1 MTDKPWL
8 IRTYA
13 GHSTAKKSNE
23 LYLNNLSKGQTGLS
37 IAFDL
42 PTQTGYD
49 SDHVLASGEV
59 GKVGVPISHIGDM
72 RTLLNQIPLDQMNTS
87 MTINSTA
94 AWLLSLY
101 IALADEQN
109 IDRNKLQGTTQNDI
123 IKEYLSRGTHV
134 FPPAPSLRLISD
146 MITFTYTELPKWNP
160 VNICSYHLQEVGAKP
175 VQELAFALSTAVAY
189 LDRVRESGVLSSD
202 EFENVVGRISFFVN
216 SGIKFITEMCK
227 MRAFVDLWD
236 EITSKRYKVKNP
248 KNRRF
253 RYGVQVNSLGL
264 TEQQP
269 ENNVYRILIEMMAVV
284 LSKDARARAVQL
296 PAWNEALGLP
306 RPWDQ
311 QWSLRLQQI
320 LAYETDLLE
329 FEDLFNGSKVVEEK
343 VEQMKAEARKEF
355 DHIQSMGGAVAG
367 IENSYLKQELVN
379 SNKERIQN
387 INDGEQIVVGVN
399 KFIETENSPLT
410 ANDSGIESIDSGVE
424 AEQIKAL
431 NEWRKN
437 RDQSLVDK
445 SLANLKLAAES
456 DTNIM
461 HASVEAAKAGVT
473 TGEWTNVMREVFGEF
488 RAPTGITQNLKTTTN
503 NDYLEIKKRVDAL
516 SNKTGRRI
524 KFLVGK
530 PGLDGHSSGAEQI
543 AVSASD
549 CGMDVLYEGIRLTP
563 QQIVKSSV
571 EEDVHIIGLSI
582 LSGSHIQLVG
592 EIMSELKKNKIDNI
606 PLIVGGIIPIEDEK
620 ILKSQGVTAV
630 YTPKDYQLKDIMA
643 DIVSIVEKNIS
654 LN

>member
-49 SDHVLASGEV
+49 SDHILASGEV

-189 LDRVRESGVLSSD
+189 LDRVKESNVLSSD

-269 ENNVYRILIEMMAVV
+269 ENNVYRILTEMMAVV

-410 ANDSGIESIDSGVE
+410 ANDSGIESVDYGVE

-488 RAPTGITQNLKTTTN
+488 RAPTGITQNLKTTSN
-503 NDYLEIKKRVDAL
+503 NDYLEVKKRVDAL

>member
-1 MTDKPWL
+1 
-8 IRTYA
+8 
-13 GHSTAKKSNE
+13 
-23 LYLNNLSKGQTGLS
+23 
-37 IAFDL
+37 
-42 PTQTGYD
+42 
-49 SDHVLASGEV
+49 
-59 GKVGVPISHIGDM
+59 
-72 RTLLNQIPLDQMNTS
+72 
-87 MTINSTA
+87 
-94 AWLLSLY
+94 
-101 IALADEQN
+101 
-109 IDRNKLQGTTQNDI
+109 
-123 IKEYLSRGTHV
+123 
-134 FPPAPSLRLISD
+134 
-146 MITFTYTELPKWNP
+146 
-160 VNICSYHLQEVGAKP
+160 
-175 VQELAFALSTAVAY
+175 
-189 LDRVRESGVLSSD
+189 
-202 EFENVVGRISFFVN
+202 
-216 SGIKFITEMCK
+216 
-227 MRAFVDLWD
+227 
-236 EITSKRYKVKNP
+236 
-248 KNRRF
+248 
-253 RYGVQVNSLGL
+253 
-264 TEQQP
+264 
-269 ENNVYRILIEMMAVV
+269 MMAVV

-329 FEDLFNGSKVVEEK
+329 FEDLFNGSKVVDEK

-355 DHIQSMGGAVAG
+355 DHIQSMGGAVVG

-410 ANDSGIESIDSGVE
+410 ANDSGIESVDSGVE

-437 RDQSLVDK
+437 RDQSLVDR

-473 TGEWTNVMREVFGEF
+473 TGEWTNVMRDVFGEF

-503 NDYLEIKKRVDAL
+503 NDYLEVKKRVDAL

>member
-1 MTDKPWL
+1 
-8 IRTYA
+8 
-13 GHSTAKKSNE
+13 
-23 LYLNNLSKGQTGLS
+23 
-37 IAFDL
+37 
-42 PTQTGYD
+42 
-49 SDHVLASGEV
+49 
-59 GKVGVPISHIGDM
+59 
-72 RTLLNQIPLDQMNTS
+72 
-87 MTINSTA
+87 
-94 AWLLSLY
+94 
-101 IALADEQN
+101 
-109 IDRNKLQGTTQNDI
+109 
-123 IKEYLSRGTHV
+123 
-134 FPPAPSLRLISD
+134 
-146 MITFTYTELPKWNP
+146 
-160 VNICSYHLQEVGAKP
+160 
-175 VQELAFALSTAVAY
+175 
-189 LDRVRESGVLSSD
+189 
-202 EFENVVGRISFFVN
+202 
-216 SGIKFITEMCK
+216 
-227 MRAFVDLWD
+227 
-236 EITSKRYKVKNP
+236 
-248 KNRRF
+248 
-253 RYGVQVNSLGL
+253 
-264 TEQQP
+264 
-269 ENNVYRILIEMMAVV
+269 MMAVV

-329 FEDLFNGSKVVEEK
+329 FEDLFNGSKVVDEK

-355 DHIQSMGGAVAG
+355 DHIQSMGGAVVG

-410 ANDSGIESIDSGVE
+410 ANDSGIESVDSGVE

-437 RDQSLVDK
+437 RDQSLVDR

-503 NDYLEIKKRVDAL
+503 NDYLEVKKRVDAL

>member
-1 MTDKPWL
+1 MDKPWL

-23 LYLNNLSKGQTGLS
+23 LYLKNLAKGQTGLS

-49 SDHVLASGEV
+49 SDHILASGEV

-72 RTLLNQIPLDQMNTS
+72 RVLFDKIPLDQMNTS
-87 MTINSTA
+87 MTINATA

-101 IALADEQN
+101 IALADEQG
-109 IDRNKLQGTTQNDI
+109 IDRSKLQGTTQNDI

-146 MITFTYTELPKWNP
+146 MITYTYKELPKWNP

-189 LDRVRESGVLSSD
+189 LDRVKESGVLSSE

-236 EITSKRYKVKNP
+236 EITKERYGVKNP

-329 FEDLFNGSKVVEEK
+329 FEDLFNGSKVIDEK
-343 VEQMKAEARKEF
+343 VNEMKTDAKKEF
-355 DHIQSMGGAVAG
+355 DYIQSIGGAVIG
-367 IENSYLKQELVN
+367 IENSYLKQQLVN

-387 INDGEQIVVGVN
+387 INDGKQVVVGVN
-399 KFIETENSPLT
+399 KYTETESSPLT
-410 ANDSGIESIDSGVE
+410 ANDSGIESIDSSVE
-424 AEQIKAL
+424 AEQIKSL
-431 NEWRKN
+431 NEWRDA
-437 RDQSLVDK
+437 RDNNAVKEALHK
-445 SLANLKLAAES
+445 LKAAAET
-456 DTNIM
+456 DQNIM
-461 HASVEAAKAGVT
+461 EASIYAAKVGVT
-473 TGEWTNVMREVFGEF
+473 TGEWTNTLRDIYGEF
-488 RAPTGITQNLKTTTN
+488 RAPTGISQNIKTVSN
-503 NDYLEIKKRVDAL
+503 GDYSAIIKRVDNI
-516 SNKTGRRI
+516 SKKIGRRI

-563 QQIVKSSV
+563 EQIVKSSV

-582 LSGSHIQLVG
+582 LSGSHIQLVA
-592 EIMSELKKNKIDNI
+592 EIMSELKKNNIDNI
-606 PLIVGGIIPIEDEK
+606 PVIVGGIIPVEDEK
-620 ILKSQGVTAV
+620 ILLKNGVKAV
-630 YTPKDYQLKDIMA
+630 YTPKNYQMSDIMS
-643 DIVSIVEKNIS
+643 DIVSIVEKEI
-654 LN
+654 